1 MNTLLSNTVFVSEVG
16 FGNLLDIW
24 QLFPDSVLIRYE
36 SIGSFN
42 SFPLLYGIVQDFPV
56 YPRAQV
62 SIIIEGKEMKENVVF
77 KLKWIKHE
85 GAWVAI
91 MENELPIP
99 IILFDKEEVR
109 VYVNVKQ
116 MEPASIRA
124 IAGYISNKEKL
135 RIINKLEEWNVAGN
149 VTPPDGEH
157 LAVFE
162 SKYIVTTK
170 GLFNAQNPSK
180 IKRKCCLII

>member
-1 MNTLLSNTVFVSEVG
+1 MNTPLSNTVFVSEVG

-36 SIGSFN
+36 STGSFN
-42 SFPLLYGIVQDFPV
+42 SFPLLYGIVQNFPV
-56 YPRAQV
+56 YPRTQA
-62 SIIIEGKEMKENVVF
+62 SIIIEGKEMKESVVF
-77 KLKWIKHE
+77 KLKWTKHE

-99 IILFDKEEVR
+99 IILFDKGEVR

-116 MEPASIRA
+116 IEPGSIQA

-135 RIINKLEEWNVAGN
+135 KIINELERS
-149 VTPPDGEH
+149 GERSGEQ
-157 LAVFE
+157 LAVFG

-170 GLFNAQNPSK
+170 GLFSIVESFSEK
-180 IKRKCCLII
+180 KRKCCLII